1 MRTRTLLL
9 LAVSCGLVI
18 LVAGLFLLLRIDRNG
33 STVERLSIGDT
44 ARAGDL
50 RVTVLSAD
58 EADGFMRV
66 AVRVGGVADDSVI
79 DDFRLVVPGRLIAPL
94 PAVQA
99 GDEGC
104 DRLADVDVDV
114 TCDLVFGT
122 AQVEGSARSLLLRR
136 GEDQRR
142 WDLARS

>member
-9 LAVSCGLVI
+9 LSVSCGLAI
-18 LVAGLFLLLRIDRNG
+18 LLAGLFLLLRIDRTG
-33 STVERLSIGDT
+33 PTVERLAIGDT

-50 RVTVLSAD
+50 RVTVLAAD
-58 EADGFMRV
+58 ESNGFMRV
-66 AVRVGGVADDSVI
+66 AVRIGGVVDDSVT
-79 DDFRLVVPGRLIAPL
+79 DDFRLVVPGELIAPL
-94 PAVQA
+94 PAEQA
-99 GDEGC
+99 GGGACGRVSE
-104 DRLADVDVDV
+104 VDA

-142 WDLARS
+142 WDLART